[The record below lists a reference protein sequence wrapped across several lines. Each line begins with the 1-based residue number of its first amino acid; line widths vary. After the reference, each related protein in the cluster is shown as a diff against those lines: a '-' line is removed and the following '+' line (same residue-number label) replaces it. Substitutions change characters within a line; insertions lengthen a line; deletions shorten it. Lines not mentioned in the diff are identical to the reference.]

1 MHYDTSETATETE
14 SETERET
21 VVVVFPNERLANCR
35 VMYSAHLAT

>member
-21 VVVVFPNERLANCR
+21 VVVFPNERLANCR